1 MNSLLY
7 DVQMLYCSKYNYLLK
22 CVFIFE
28 YNDSRYHQ
36 PNDLGKRGI
45 ITVSIEICSIKRIYA
60 KVLFKMYA
68 L

>member
-28 YNDSRYHQ
+28 YNDSRYRQ

-45 ITVSIEICSIKRIYA
+45 ITVSIEICSIK
-60 KVLFKMYA
+60 
-68 L
+68 